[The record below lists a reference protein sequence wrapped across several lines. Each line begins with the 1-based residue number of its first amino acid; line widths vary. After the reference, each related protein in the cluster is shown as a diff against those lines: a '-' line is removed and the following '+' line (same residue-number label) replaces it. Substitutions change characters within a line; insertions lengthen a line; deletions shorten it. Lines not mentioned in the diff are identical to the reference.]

1 MNYFMQDRNL
11 VPIVQVRNVLVST
24 SIFIEN
30 FCCDLDACRGI
41 CCVEGDAGAPV
52 SLDEISNIED
62 VLDNVWNDLSA
73 SAQSVIDKQG
83 IAYTDLDG
91 DIVTSIVN
99 GRDCVFTC
107 YDNSG
112 CCLCS
117 LERSFRLGKT
127 KFVKPISC
135 SLYPIRMKKF
145 SNGLIGLNYDR
156 WQICNSAV
164 LKGNDLKLPVY
175 KFLEEPLT
183 RLFGKEWYAE
193 LASIALEVIATQ
205 KNRIH

>member
-1 MNYFMQDRNL
+1 
-11 VPIVQVRNVLVST
+11 
-24 SIFIEN
+24 
-30 FCCDLDACRGI
+30 
-41 CCVEGDAGAPV
+41 
-52 SLDEISNIED
+52 
-62 VLDNVWNDLSA
+62 
-73 SAQSVIDKQG
+73 
-83 IAYTDLDG
+83 
-91 DIVTSIVN
+91 
-99 GRDCVFTC
+99 
-107 YDNSG
+107 
-112 CCLCS
+112 
-117 LERSFRLGKT
+117 
-127 KFVKPISC
+127 
-135 SLYPIRMKKF
+135 MKKF

>member
-1 MNYFMQDRNL
+1 M
-11 VPIVQVRNVLVST
+11 LVST

-193 LASIALEVIATQ
+193 LASIALEVIATK